1 MAGGWLD
8 IANRPRYRFVGNKR
22 GWKGERKV
30 SASLTE
36 VRTDWFASFDG
47 ARLCV
52 HEMGEGRPLIL
63 LHGLFSSAQVNW
75 IKYGTASQVALAG
88 FRLIMPDL
96 RAHGD
101 SAAPHDPAAYPPDV
115 LLRDVRA
122 LIAHLGL
129 EDFDLGGF
137 SLGARTVAKLLSEGL
152 TPGRAILAGMGLEG
166 LSGWAQRRD
175 FFQAAIAQRD
185 TAKRGDPHW
194 MAIQFMKTMHI
205 DPVAASLLLDTFGD
219 VEPEEVKD
227 IETETLVLCG
237 RDDRDNGS
245 PVALAALLPNGQHR
259 EIPGTHMSC
268 VTMPEMGRAMV
279 DFLTA

>member
-1 MAGGWLD
+1 MSA
-8 IANRPRYRFVGNKR
+8 
-22 GWKGERKV
+22 
-30 SASLTE
+30 ASLTE
-36 VRTDWFASFDG
+36 VRTDWFESFD
-47 ARLCV
+47 ATRLCF

-63 LHGLFSSAQVNW
+63 LHGLFSSAYVNW

-88 FRLIMPDL
+88 FHLIMPDL
-96 RAHGD
+96 RAHGE
-101 SAAPHDPAAYPPDV
+101 SAAPHDPAAYPSDV
-115 LLRDVRA
+115 LLKDVHA
-122 LIAHLGL
+122 LIGHLGL
-129 EDFDLGGF
+129 VDFDIGGF
-137 SLGARTVAKLLSEGL
+137 SLGARTTAKLLSEGL
-152 TPGRAILAGMGLEG
+152 QPGRAILAGMGLEG

-175 FFQAAIAQRD
+175 FFQTAIAQRD

-205 DPVAASLLLDTFGD
+205 DPLAASLLLDTFGD
-219 VEPEEVKD
+219 VESDEVAE

-245 PVALAALLPNGQHR
+245 PVALADLLPNGQLK